1 MWRSGTSIILAKRDK
16 RKDMIYQIGDVVMAS
31 TRGEVRVGIIIKS
44 RMWNDEVDYKLI
56 IAGIPG
62 EQIWVLERLI
72 MGKI

>member
-1 MWRSGTSIILAKRDK
+1 MKYA
-16 RKDMIYQIGDVVMAS
+16 IGDVVMAS
-31 TRGEVRVGIIIKS
+31 TRGEIRVGIIIKT
-44 RMWNDEVDYKLI
+44 RMWNEEADYKLI